1 MLAPLRTVRAA
12 DIEPEAEGPKWLI
25 ESLWP
30 DPAVGIIGGQ
40 PKSWKSFLALDLAL
54 SVASGTPCL
63 GRYRVAEASS
73 ALIYLAEDSLL
84 DVRCR
89 IECLTQHRGLEL
101 DALDLDIIAE
111 PVLRLD
117 QERDQ
122 CRLLETVERLRPR
135 LLVLDPLV
143 RLHRLDEN
151 SSSEISGL
159 LGYLRGLQ
167 RSHDVS
173 VVLVHHTSKRS
184 QARHGQSLRGTS
196 DLHAWAD
203 VGLYLTWHGDRLRL
217 TPELRTA
224 RSPDA
229 IELDLVT
236 EDPRAVHLEV
246 RAEGGDAVAD
256 KAALPLAQRILR
268 VLEREAPHALRR
280 SELREVLRV
289 NNAKLGLALSELET
303 MGFARR
309 GEQGWSLARSA

>member
-1 MLAPLRTVRAA
+1 M
-12 DIEPEAEGPKWLI
+12 
-25 ESLWP
+25 
-30 DPAVGIIGGQ
+30 
-40 PKSWKSFLALDLAL
+40 
-54 SVASGTPCL
+54 
-63 GRYRVAEASS
+63 
-73 ALIYLAEDSLL
+73 
-84 DVRCR
+84 
-89 IECLTQHRGLEL
+89 
-101 DALDLDIIAE
+101 
-111 PVLRLD
+111 
-117 QERDQ
+117 
-122 CRLLETVERLRPR
+122 
-135 LLVLDPLV
+135 
-143 RLHRLDEN
+143 
-151 SSSEISGL
+151 
-159 LGYLRGLQ
+159 
-167 RSHDVS
+167 
-173 VVLVHHTSKRS
+173 
-184 QARHGQSLRGTS
+184 
-196 DLHAWAD
+196 
-203 VGLYLTWHGDRLRL
+203 RL